1 MRNHSVASSEEPTE
15 DQDNLLFWPLG
26 QMILATTARSLLD
39 DCGID
44 QSKNLSDYVQALKP
58 LSKIQWEL
66 NKSPWLHF
74 LLTPTDTGKWKMRDT
89 DRQKAQAFA
98 ISLIMGLIS
107 ESLDDETL
115 DEFRKKYFQ
124 FLIFDAE
131 DKRDLNEL
139 RDKLWGETL
148 QAFGK

>member
-1 MRNHSVASSEEPTE
+1 
-15 DQDNLLFWPLG
+15 
-26 QMILATTARSLLD
+26 
-39 DCGID
+39 
-44 QSKNLSDYVQALKP
+44 
-58 LSKIQWEL
+58 
-66 NKSPWLHF
+66 
-74 LLTPTDTGKWKMRDT
+74 
-89 DRQKAQAFA
+89 
-98 ISLIMGLIS
+98 MGLIS